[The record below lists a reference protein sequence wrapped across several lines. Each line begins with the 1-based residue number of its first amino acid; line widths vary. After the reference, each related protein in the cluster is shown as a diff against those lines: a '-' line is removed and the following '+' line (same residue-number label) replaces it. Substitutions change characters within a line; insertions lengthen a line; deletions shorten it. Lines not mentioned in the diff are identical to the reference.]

1 MLKEDFAI
9 QSNLRR
15 MLVRTSINSSKI
27 DFGTVK
33 GVVYIR
39 GIFQLS
45 YVPSNVDQDKLKDLT
60 IKTLHAFE
68 KKVRNIP
75 GVNEVIF
82 QLLNWRKERGQ
93 WVPIEVRKKEEE
105 KEDESK
111 TESDSQTDVNGD

>member
-1 MLKEDFAI
+1 MLEKDFAI

-15 MLVRTSINSSKI
+15 MLVRTSINYSRM

-33 GVVYIR
+33 GVIYIR

-45 YVPSNVDQDKLKDLT
+45 YVPPDTEQDKLTEL
-60 IKTLHAFE
+60 IAKTLYSFE

-75 GVNEVIF
+75 GVSDVMF

-93 WVPIEVRKKEEE
+93 WVPIVEETTERPDDE
-105 KEDESK
+105 KEREDDKK
-111 TESDSQTDVNGD
+111 TESS

>member
-1 MLKEDFAI
+1 MLEKDFAI

-15 MLVRTSINSSKI
+15 MLVRTSINYSRM

-45 YVPSNVDQDKLKDLT
+45 YISPNTDEDQLQELT
-60 IKTLHAFE
+60 AKTLYSFE

-75 GVNEVIF
+75 GVTDVMF
-82 QLLNWRKERGQ
+82 QLQNWRKEKGQ
-93 WVPIEVRKKEEE
+93 WLQIEAKKKEEA
-105 KEDESK
+105 DENK
-111 TESDSQTDVNGD
+111 AESSG

>member
-1 MLKEDFAI
+1 MLEKDFAI

-15 MLVRTSINSSKI
+15 VLVRTSINYSKM

-45 YVPSNVDQDKLKDLT
+45 YVSPDADEDQLKDLT
-60 IKTLHAFE
+60 VKTLYSFE

-75 GVNEVIF
+75 GVTDVMF
-82 QLLNWRKERGQ
+82 QLQNWRKERGQ
-93 WVPIEVRKKEEE
+93 WVPIEAVKKE
-105 KEDESK
+105 KEDENK
-111 TESDSQTDVNGD
+111 AESSS

>member
-1 MLKEDFAI
+1 MLKEDFAV

-15 MLVRTSINSSKI
+15 MLVRTSINYSRM

-39 GIFQLS
+39 GVFQLS
-45 YVPSNVDQDKLKDLT
+45 YVSPDADEDKLKELT
-60 IKTLHAFE
+60 AKTLYSFE

-75 GVNEVIF
+75 GVSDVIF

-93 WVPIEVRKKEEE
+93 WMPIEAQKKEEE
-105 KEDESK
+105 DENK
-111 TESDSQTDVNGD
+111 TESSL

>member
-1 MLKEDFAI
+1 MLEKDFAI

-15 MLVRTSINSSKI
+15 MLVRTSINYSKI

-45 YVPSNVDQDKLKDLT
+45 YVPPDTDENKLNDLT
-60 IKTLHAFE
+60 AKTLYSFE
-68 KKVRNIP
+68 KKVRNLL
-75 GVNEVIF
+75 GVNDVIF

-93 WVPIEVRKKEEE
+93 WVPIEVKKKKEA
-105 KEDESK
+105 DESE
-111 TESDSQTDVNGD
+111 TASS

>member
-1 MLKEDFAI
+1 MLEKDFAI

-15 MLVRTSINSSKI
+15 MLVRTSINYSRM

-45 YVPSNVDQDKLKDLT
+45 YISPDTDEDQLQELT
-60 IKTLHAFE
+60 AKTLYSFE

-75 GVNEVIF
+75 GVTDVMF
-82 QLLNWRKERGQ
+82 QLQNWRKEKGQ
-93 WVPIEVRKKEEE
+93 WVQIEAKKKEEA
-105 KEDESK
+105 DENK
-111 TESDSQTDVNGD
+111 AESSS

>member
-1 MLKEDFAI
+1 MLEKDFVI

-15 MLVRTSINSSKI
+15 MLVRTSINYSRM

-39 GIFQLS
+39 GFFQLS
-45 YVPSNVDQDKLKDLT
+45 YVPPDVDEEKQKDLT
-60 IKTLHAFE
+60 AKTLYSFE

-75 GVNEVIF
+75 GVSDVIF

-93 WVPIEVRKKEEE
+93 WVPIEVKEKKEEDANR
-105 KEDESK
+105 KEDENK
-111 TESDSQTDVNGD
+111 TETSS